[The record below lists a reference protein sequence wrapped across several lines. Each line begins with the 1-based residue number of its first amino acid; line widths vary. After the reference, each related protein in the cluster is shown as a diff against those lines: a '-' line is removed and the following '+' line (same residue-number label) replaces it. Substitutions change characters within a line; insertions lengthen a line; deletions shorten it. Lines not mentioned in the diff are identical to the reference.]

1 MSERPTGTVTFLFT
15 DIEGS
20 TRLWKEHPDEMKVAL
35 ARHDQILREVM
46 EGHGGYV
53 FLTSRGCPAAPEP
66 GCRVK
71 LGLLLADGAL

>member
-1 MSERPTGTVTFLFT
+1 MSERPTGTVTFFFT
-15 DIEGS
+15 DMEGS

-35 ARHDQILREVM
+35 ARHDQILREAM

-53 FLTSRGCPAAPEP
+53 FLTSRGCPAASEP

-71 LGLLLADGAL
+71 LGLLVADAAL